1 MTEFNGF
8 LTKPELL
15 DLSQGYEVKRPSIK
29 VDSLFPDRKTQN
41 LQAEYMTISADGL
54 YPTMALVHAMDTEAE
69 IGNRPAVDHI
79 MLEKMLIKRK
89 INLTERMKFLKDH
102 SGVPDSAVC
111 IWRCR
116 PACGRSY
123 TPYKSYES
131 GTADK
136 GETQHPRK

>member
-102 SGVPDSAVC
+102 SGVPDSALKRYVFGD
-111 IWRCR
+111 
-116 PACGRSY
+116 AGRL
-123 TPYKSYES
+123 
-131 GTADK
+131 ADAVTLRTK
-136 GETQHPRK
+136 VMKAETQHPRK